1 MFLNAQIGFLDNR
14 VVDERQLEIFAAV
27 AEESSFSRA
36 ARRLFAAQSTV
47 SAAVRALEQELG
59 APLFARST
67 RSVELTAF
75 GEAVLGD
82 AREALEAMGRMRAL
96 ATPGAAGLR
105 GRVRLGI
112 FSNLEYLDLPELLG
126 RFHRE
131 HPLVNLRLVVSG
143 AGSTGL
149 LDDVRHSRLDVALL
163 GLPLQDLTGLDVAP
177 LGEAEF
183 VAVLPV
189 GHPLA
194 SRRSVK
200 LAELAGES
208 FVDTPPGFGNRIV
221 VDRAFEAIGRP
232 RTVVAEVPELPSVPL
247 YVAEGLGIAVVPL
260 ITPVNSDRLV
270 AVPLKGGP
278 VWTLSAVAKPRHD
291 AAAGALLELL
301 TTRRSGAAAQATLR

>member
-1 MFLNAQIGFLDNR
+1 M
-14 VVDERQLEIFAAV
+14 DERQLEIFAAV

-47 SAAVRALEQELG
+47 SAAVRSLEQELG
-59 APLFARST
+59 AKLFERST
-67 RSVELTAF
+67 RSVELTPF
-75 GEAVLGD
+75 GESVLGD
-82 AREALEAMGRMRAL
+82 ARAALEAMERIRAR
-96 ATPGAAGLR
+96 ASPGAEGLR

-131 HPLVNLRLVVSG
+131 HPLVNLRLVVSS

-149 LDDVRHSRLDVALL
+149 VDDLRHSRLDVALV
-163 GLPLQDLTGLDVAP
+163 GLPPQDLGGLDVAP

-183 VAVLPV
+183 VAVLPA

-208 FVDTPPGFGNRIV
+208 FVDTPPGFGNRVV
-221 VDRAFEAIGRP
+221 VDRAFERLGKP
-232 RTVVAEVPELPSVPL
+232 RTVVAEVPELPAVPL

-260 ITPVNSDRLV
+260 ITTVSGARLV
-270 AVPLKGGP
+270 TVPLKDGP
-278 VWTLSAVAKPRHD
+278 VWTLSAVARPQHN
-291 AAAGALLELL
+291 AAAAALLELL
-301 TTRRSGAAAQATLR
+301 TTHRGSTEPQATLR